1 MRAIKTGGGGGEGNS
16 TQEWQCRSCGG
27 ILMITRGGILRENE
41 GDELRD
47 LGV

>member
-1 MRAIKTGGGGGEGNS
+1 MRGIEARGEGGGL
-16 TQEWQCRSCGG
+16 QCRSCGG